1 MNGSRTWPWLLAW
14 LLALAA
20 AILLTV
26 LIETGWLPDETEAV
40 IEVQGWAVPGQ
51 FVSDVVRAATTTPFV
66 LAFGIVLAVLHWLSG
81 DHRATLVLVVM
92 LVAFPLVQAGLK
104 ELVDRPRPF
113 GGGIEPRA
121 DASSASF
128 PAGHVMSPSVVYG
141 WLLAY
146 AVLSSR
152 PWVGLRFAALA
163 WAVSLL
169 GLTGIVN
176 LYLGVHWPTDVAGG
190 YLWGAVLLLP
200 AIYLWLTGP
209 GVLSRLSGGRP

>member
-1 MNGSRTWPWLLAW
+1 MSGSRAWPWLLAW

-26 LIETGWLPDETEAV
+26 LIETGSLPDETEV
-40 IEVQGWAVPGQ
+40 IVEVQGWALPGQ
-51 FVSDVVRAATTTPFV
+51 FISDVVRTATTTPFV
-66 LAFGIVLAVLHWLSG
+66 LAFGIALAVLHWLSG
-81 DHRATLVLVVM
+81 DHRAALVLVVL

-113 GGGIEPRA
+113 GEGIEPRA
-121 DASSASF
+121 GASSASF
-128 PAGHVMSPSVVYG
+128 PAGHVMSPSVLYG

-146 AVLSSR
+146 ALLSSLPLR
-152 PWVGLRFAALA
+152 PMRYGAMA
-163 WAVSLL
+163 WAVPLL

-176 LYLGVHWPTDVAGG
+176 LYVGVHWPTDVAGG

-200 AIYLWLTGP
+200 ALCLWLAGP
-209 GVLSRLSGGRP
+209 GILSRFSRGRP

>member
-1 MNGSRTWPWLLAW
+1 MSGSRPWPWLLAW

-26 LIETGWLPDETEAV
+26 LIETGSLPDETEVV
-40 IEVQGWAVPGQ
+40 IEVQGWALPGQ
-51 FVSDVVRAATTTPFV
+51 SISDVVRTATTTPFV
-66 LAFGIVLAVLHWLSG
+66 LAFGIALAVLHWLSG
-81 DHRATLVLVVM
+81 DHRAALVLVVL
-92 LVAFPLVQAGLK
+92 LVAFPLMQAGLK

-113 GGGIEPRA
+113 GDGIEPRA
-121 DASSASF
+121 GASSASF

-146 AVLSSR
+146 ALLSSP
-152 PWVGLRFAALA
+152 PWSWLRFGAIA
-163 WAVSLL
+163 WAVPLL

-200 AIYLWLTGP
+200 ALYLWPTGP
-209 GVLSRLSGGRP
+209 GILSRFSRRRP